1 MHQDAF
7 KSTYDSA
14 KSTIFKAGKSPESR
28 KSPLR
33 VDASQQREMADHAID
48 KTANAAVSLTEA
60 QPPHS
65 KVAIANAWITGTTI
79 IADAAKVCLD

>member
-14 KSTIFKAGKSPESR
+14 KSTIFKVGENPESR

-33 VDASQQREMADHAID
+33 VDASQQRKMADHAID
-48 KTANAAVSLTEA
+48 KTANAAVSLIEA

-65 KVAIANAWITGTTI
+65 QDAVANAWITSTTI